1 MQKNKK
7 ISIFINDISCS
18 GGTERVASFLANS
31 FSLLG
36 YDVALIS
43 LTLNKQEPYY
53 HLNESVTCQ
62 VVGST
67 SQYALAKFLKNHC
80 CDILISIS
88 MGRLSFQLSIIHF
101 LLRHKSK
108 IILSEHVAYE
118 TSPCWI
124 RALKRL
130 SYHLSDELVL
140 LTQHDQ
146 SILDGKVKAN
156 VSVISNASAF
166 PVQGADSLAQKK
178 KVVLAVGRLTYQK
191 AFDRLL
197 HIWAAIDDKKGW
209 ELRVIGDGEDRDK
222 LQKIV
227 DDHALADTVSLLPA
241 AKNIDIEYANA
252 SILAM
257 TSHYE
262 GLPLVLIESKSFGLP
277 AVAFDCK
284 TGPREIISEGV
295 DGFLV
300 LDGDMEAYKEKLVY
314 LMNSDDARRNMQL
327 AALSAAERYSPEIIV
342 KQWMRL
348 I

>member
-1 MQKNKK
+1 MKQV
-7 ISIFINDISCS
+7 IVVIDDITMS
-18 GGTERVASFLANS
+18 GGTERVATFIANS
-31 FSLLG
+31 LSNHQ
-36 YDVALIS
+36 YNVSIIS
-43 LTLNKQEPYY
+43 LMGKNTTPYY
-53 HLNESVTCQ
+53 SLSADVKYEVLGGGAPINLVRALCQHKNDTIISV
-62 VVGST
+62 
-67 SQYALAKFLKNHC
+67 
-80 CDILISIS
+80 S
-88 MGRLSFQLSIIHF
+88 MGRLSFKISLLHA
-101 LLRHKSK
+101 LLRLKGK
-108 IILSEHVAYE
+108 IILSEHIAYE
-118 TSPCWI
+118 TSPWWI

-130 SYHLSDELVL
+130 SYHLADELVL
-140 LTQHDQ
+140 LTQHDR

-166 PVQGADSLAQKK
+166 PVQGADSLEKK
-178 KVVLAVGRLTYQK
+178 NKIVLAVGRLTYQK

-197 HIWAAIDDKKGW
+197 HIWAAIDDKNGW
-209 ELRVIGDGEDRDK
+209 ELRIIGDGEDRSK

-227 DDHALADTVSLLPA
+227 DDYALADTVSLLPA
-241 AKNIDIEYANA
+241 AKNIDTEYANA

-284 TGPREIISEGV
+284 TGPREIISDGV

-300 LDGDMEAYKEKLVY
+300 LDGDMDAYKDKLVY
-314 LMNSDDARRNMQL
+314 LMNSDDECRNMQL

>member
-1 MQKNKK
+1 MKKNKR
-7 ISIFINDISCS
+7 ISIFIGDISCS
-18 GGTERVASFLANS
+18 GGTERVASFLANQ

-36 YDVALIS
+36 YDVSVVS
-43 LTLNKQEPYY
+43 LTLNNKEPYY
-53 HLNESVTCQ
+53 FLNDSVTCQ
-62 VVGST
+62 IIGSI
-67 SQYALAKFLKNHC
+67 SQYALADFLRNHC

-88 MGRLSFQLSIIHF
+88 MGRLSFQLSIIHA
-101 LLRHKSK
+101 LLRHDSK
-108 IILSEHVAYE
+108 LILSEHIAYE
-118 TSPCWI
+118 TSPWWI
-124 RALKRL
+124 RTLKQL
-130 SYHLSDELVL
+130 SYHLADELVL
-140 LTQHDQ
+140 LTQHDR

-166 PVQGADSLAQKK
+166 PVQVADSLEKK
-178 KVVLAVGRLTYQK
+178 NKIVLAVGRLTYQK

-197 HIWAAIDDKKGW
+197 HIWAAIDDKNGW
-209 ELRVIGDGEDRDK
+209 ELHIIGDGEDRSK

-227 DDHALADTVSLLPA
+227 DNYALADTVSLLPA
-241 AKNIDIEYANA
+241 AKNIDTEYANA

-284 TGPREIISEGV
+284 TGPREIISDGV

-300 LDGDMEAYKEKLVY
+300 LDGDMDAYKDKLIY
-314 LMNSDDARRNMQL
+314 LMNSDDERRNMQL
-327 AALSAAERYSPEIIV
+327 AALSAAERYSPEIII